1 MTDLIWWLMEKELRR
16 TLGFGTLMMSKFW
29 FHQPRR
35 IESRIWKKNDEFSFE
50 HIEFQ
55 MVVGYPSGEEMSTG
69 NVLIYESRAPGTCPL
84 WRFRLGKHQ
93 NMDDGK
99 KDRRR

>member
-1 MTDLIWWLMEKELRR
+1 MTDLIWWFDGRR
-16 TLGFGTLMMSKFW
+16 TLGFGTLMMSNFW

-35 IESRIWKKNDEFSFE
+35 IENRIWKKNDEFSFG

-55 MVVGYPSGEEMSTG
+55 MVVGYPSGEMSTG

-84 WRFRLGKHQ
+84 WDLG
-93 NMDDGK
+93 GK
-99 KDRRR
+99 TSEYG